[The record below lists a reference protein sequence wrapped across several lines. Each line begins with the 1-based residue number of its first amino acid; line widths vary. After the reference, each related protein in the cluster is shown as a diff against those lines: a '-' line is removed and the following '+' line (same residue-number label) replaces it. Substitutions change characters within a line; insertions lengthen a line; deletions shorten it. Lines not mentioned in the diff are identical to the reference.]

1 MFQGLLEVSGTI
13 DLDQFWPVAESDAD
27 TVKVLLAGVKAFR
40 FRPHAGAPF
49 KVTHAFDGATVK
61 GKVSKPTIDKQNRV
75 TIRLQGI
82 DAPELHYRP
91 TAPTLN
97 NKKPSKTQRTNFS
110 ASNGNFRQF
119 FGETAT
125 VELHKFL
132 AKAGAS
138 PIKCVVRTAVD
149 EPGDVFDTFGR
160 LIGDVFVTSAGKE
173 QNVNH
178 WLCNNGWAFP
188 TFYSS
193 MSEQEINDL
202 INLSEKARTSKAG
215 IWSKATLNLSKFDR
229 TMVFRNHGVPNPAED
244 NGFVFLPKLF
254 RRRSTFGVAVAAKLT
269 SGSFKPYLQAEPDD
283 CFETSDF
290 LTQGAHAAKL
300 RHLDEFVTPGT
311 KFTVGPKDLV
321 FRENASTV
329 IGKNGKPARF

>member
-13 DLDQFWPVAESDAD
+13 DLDQFWPVTESDAD
-27 TVKVLLAGVKAFR
+27 TVKVMVGANSFR
-40 FRPHAGAPF
+40 FRPSAGAPF

-75 TIRLQGI
+75 TIRLQGV

-97 NKKPSKTQRTNFS
+97 NKKPSKTQRAAFNGR
-110 ASNGNFRQF
+110 NGNFRQF

-125 VELHKFL
+125 VELHNFL
-132 AKAGAS
+132 AKAGTG

-149 EPGDVFDTFGR
+149 EPGDAFDTFGR
-160 LIGDVFVTSAGKE
+160 LIGDIFIASGGQE

-178 WLCNNGWAFP
+178 WLCSKGWAFP

-193 MSEQEINDL
+193 MSDQEINDL
-202 INLSEKARTSKAG
+202 ITLSEKARSSKAG
-215 IWSKATLNLSKFDR
+215 IWAKATPDLSKFDR
-229 TMVFRNHGVPNPAED
+229 MMVFRNHGVPNPAGD
-244 NGFVFLPKLF
+244 NGFEFLPKLF
-254 RRRSTFGVAVAAKLT
+254 RRRSTFGVAVAAALT
-269 SGSFKPYLQAEPDD
+269 GGSFKSYLQAEPDD

-290 LTQGAHAAKL
+290 LKQGAHSAKL

-329 IGKNGKPARF
+329 IGKNGKPAQF